1 MAVTKALKKEPQD
14 IVVGTQ
20 ELRESVKA
28 KNSDAGIVDSL
39 SKIISAKEKVI
50 MDKDTQLYKLYD
62 QLGTVREERATLK
75 EANITLEGL
84 NKQLG
89 DKIKDLEAE
98 IQDLLSEEEEEEDN
112 GSMPKTVAGINTTMI
127 NQIKELIGMF
137 NNTDGKQ
144 TVNAPNI
151 QPDQNAITSHEFF
164 GENNRG
170 VLLMLQ
176 DWYLIDKDLLTVL
189 NGILHLAK
197 TNSDKYNL
205 AKQILLNGE

>member
-1 MAVTKALKKEPQD
+1 MAVTKTPKKEPQD

-20 ELRESVKA
+20 ELRESVRA

-62 QLGTVREERATLK
+62 QLGTVREEKATLK
-75 EANITLEGL
+75 EANVTLEGL
-84 NKQLG
+84 NVQLG
-89 DKIKDLEAE
+89 NKIKELENE
-98 IQDLLSEEEEEEDN
+98 IQDLLNEEEDEDD
-112 GSMPKTVAGINTTMI
+112 SIPKTVAGIDTSMI
-127 NQIKELIGMF
+127 NQIKDLIGMF
-137 NNTDGKQ
+137 NSNPNNQ
-144 TVNAPNI
+144 TINAPELT
-151 QPDQNAITSHEFF
+151 PDANSITNKEFF
-164 GENNRG
+164 GDNNRA

-197 TNSDKYNL
+197 TNSDKYNM